1 MGGDHIDGQV
11 LLLAAAK
18 ASVGP
23 QRLPDLVEVVQS
35 SLGDHLPEYRREYEV
50 AFEDPDRLGFFVEAD
65 HWAELGRQLGLGERE
80 RDAVERVHTEQLR
93 RVGRNTDREDEFETA
108 LDIREAVVIGR
119 D

>member
-1 MGGDHIDGQV
+1 MAGDPIDGQV
-11 LLLAAAK
+11 LLVAAAK

-23 QRLPDLVEVVQS
+23 QRLPELVEVVQS
-35 SLGDHLPEYRREYEV
+35 HLCDRLPEYRREYEI

-65 HWAELGRQLGLGERE
+65 YWSDLGRRLGLGERE

-93 RVGRNTDREDEFETA
+93 RVGRETDREEAFDAA

>member
-23 QRLPDLVEVVQS
+23 QRLPDLVDVVQS
-35 SLGDHLPEYRREYEV
+35 SLGDRLPEYRREYEV
-50 AFEDPDRLGFFVEAD
+50 AFEDQDRLGFFVEAD
-65 HWAELGRQLGLGERE
+65 HWAELGRRLGLGERE